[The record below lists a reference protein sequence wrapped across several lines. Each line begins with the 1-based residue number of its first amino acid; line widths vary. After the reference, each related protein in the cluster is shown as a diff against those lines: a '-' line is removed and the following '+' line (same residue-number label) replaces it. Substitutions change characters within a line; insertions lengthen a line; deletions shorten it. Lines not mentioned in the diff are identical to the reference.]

1 MTNSID
7 KDSYN
12 LKVIDMHL
20 SVIKRRELGFIDKQ
34 SIFVVNN
41 LAIIA
46 KHMLDNSQIFT
57 DEQYNNI
64 INLINKIL
72 NECN

>member
-1 MTNSID
+1 MTDSVD
-7 KDSYN
+7 KDLYN
-12 LKVIDMHL
+12 LIVIDIYL

-41 LAIIA
+41 LLIIT

-72 NECN
+72 NGCN